1 MTVKNCPAVFSY
13 FIFSYLGVDKQT
25 GQSIQWIE
33 SDMTGIDIH
42 PVCESIKA
50 VIDLFEDAP
59 VYFVRIFDS
68 WFDICTSVMITITDI
83 VDGIPFLD
91 SLLDLKSQSRPD
103 EFFVPDLIS
112 VNKWLHCLL
121 HMEMVLE
128 NHADQISLPALSNTM
143 LYRCNDNSLRLLFDP
158 IHMSVASVLASLDS
172 LRYVAPEVMSQ
183 NRGNN
188 KSGIYSIGIC
198 LIEMLTYSQAYSE
211 CTTLSDLVNK
221 KKNVASFPSFPL
233 VDSTRFPPQHIQYQ
247 VPSPPGAVFGSRG
260 RSSIAGGADAG
271 ADAR

>member
-1 MTVKNCPAVFSY
+1 
-13 FIFSYLGVDKQT
+13 
-25 GQSIQWIE
+25 
-33 SDMTGIDIH
+33 
-42 PVCESIKA
+42 
-50 VIDLFEDAP
+50 
-59 VYFVRIFDS
+59 
-68 WFDICTSVMITITDI
+68 MITITDI

-91 SLLDLKSQSRPD
+91 YLLDLKSQSRPD

-221 KKNVASFPSFPL
+221 KKNVVSFPL
-233 VDSTRFPPQHIQYQ
+233 IS
-247 VPSPPGAVFGSRG
+247 PS
-260 RSSIAGGADAG
+260 
-271 ADAR
+271 